1 MSNQTRTTIATVTI
15 AAIALLGAAAA
26 RAADGE
32 VRKIDRA
39 QAKITL
45 AHGEIKSMDMPAMT
59 MVYRAKP
66 PTLLDGLAVG
76 DKVEFTPEKTD
87 GQYVVT
93 AIKKK

>member
-1 MSNQTRTTIATVTI
+1 MNWI
-15 AAIALLGAAAA
+15 AAIAAAALVGGLA
-26 RAADGE
+26 ATSAQAADGE

-39 QAKITL
+39 QAKVTI
-45 AHGEIKSMDMPAMT
+45 AGGEVKNLDMPAMT

-66 PTLLDGLAVG
+66 VTLLDGLAVG
-76 DKVEFTPEKTD
+76 DRIEFTADKVD